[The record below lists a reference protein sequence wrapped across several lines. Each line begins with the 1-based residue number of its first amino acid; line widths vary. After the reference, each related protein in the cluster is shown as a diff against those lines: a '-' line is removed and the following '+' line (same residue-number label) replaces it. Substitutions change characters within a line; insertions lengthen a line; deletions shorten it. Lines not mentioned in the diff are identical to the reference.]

1 MNVGLIEHHRFAI
14 APMVVL
20 AIDIDVATFSVGCVQ
35 SEVITVRTG
44 IRVAVAHQSGA
55 RWQLGEHRR
64 LDRANALYQFG
75 GTRAELHGRRVAIA
89 IPLEIEALPAGLEK
103 RVETDVIVLVRT
115 FDLAGVKQI
124 LAFGTNF
131 FPMRLQ
137 RAQVGK
143 ISRIEIRFVGDFRK
157 QIKKAIDRRQE
168 RRVITQLAPQLVA
181 HSTTQVNVRN
191 RDNVDNG
198 NDQFHGNRH
207 RLEINK
213 LRPLPACRSPGLVQR
228 LNAKQRPR
236 NAIEPRRWSAFS

>member
-168 RRVITQLAPQLVA
+168 RRVITQWAPQLVA
-181 HSTTQVNVRN
+181 HTSAQVDVRDGYN
-191 RDNVDNG
+191 IYSG
-198 NDQFHGNRH
+198 NDQFHKNRH
-207 RLEINK
+207 TSEVNK
-213 LRPLPACRSPGLVQR
+213 LRPLPIDRPEGLVQR
-228 LNAKQRPR
+228 LN
-236 NAIEPRRWSAFS
+236 